1 MYTDQKNDNTKERT
15 ISTIECVC
23 RSEVFEQLHFVLG
36 GLRDLFGVELIVD
49 FEIGRVAR
57 RGDDG
62 FDRWFDCSSQH
73 VSPRDA
79 HKPWFTFDLVATVL
93 R

>member
-57 RGDDG
+57 
-62 FDRWFDCSSQH
+62 
-73 VSPRDA
+73 
-79 HKPWFTFDLVATVL
+79 
-93 R
+93 